1 MAVKTGKITITR
13 RASWR
18 YEGIGAAAKALG
30 VTETA
35 VRMAITGRPY
45 SLSKAKRERL
55 RIVDA
60 K

>member
-1 MAVKTGKITITR
+1 MDKKIVIVR
-13 RASWR
+13 RVSYR
-18 YEGIGAAAKALG
+18 YDGICRAAKELG

-45 SLSKAKRERL
+45 SLSRAKRERI
-55 RIVDA
+55 RVVDA

>member
-1 MAVKTGKITITR
+1 MDKKIVIVR
-13 RASWR
+13 RVSYR
-18 YEGIGAAAKALG
+18 YDGIGRAAKELG

-45 SLSKAKRERL
+45 SLSRAKRERI
-55 RIVDA
+55 RVVDA